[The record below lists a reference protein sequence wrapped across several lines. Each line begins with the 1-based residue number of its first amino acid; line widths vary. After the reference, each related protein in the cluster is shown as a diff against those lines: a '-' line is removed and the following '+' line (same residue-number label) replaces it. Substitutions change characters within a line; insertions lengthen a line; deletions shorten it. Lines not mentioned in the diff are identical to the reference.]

1 MESDTVTFTGV
12 NLIIMLIIIMIVALT
27 WMHVFLQ
34 RSAES
39 SSSISS
45 NTYDK
50 AYQCFHLYGWVKQE
64 KQKTKNK
71 KKGIHRGSNSEPA
84 ACIANALT
92 ITPEKQLRNAELG
105 YRVSNINVCK
115 V

>member
-1 MESDTVTFTGV
+1 
-12 NLIIMLIIIMIVALT
+12 MLPSL
-27 WMHVFLQ
+27 
-34 RSAES
+34 
-39 SSSISS
+39 
-45 NTYDK
+45 
-50 AYQCFHLYGWVKQE
+50 WVGKTR
-64 KQKTKNK
+64 KTKNKKQK